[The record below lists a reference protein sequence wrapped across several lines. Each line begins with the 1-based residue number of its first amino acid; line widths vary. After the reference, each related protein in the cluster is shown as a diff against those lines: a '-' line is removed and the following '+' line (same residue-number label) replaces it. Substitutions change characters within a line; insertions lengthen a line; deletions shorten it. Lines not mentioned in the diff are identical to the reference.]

1 MIVRFEDVIT
11 RVTGNVDRYNTDL
24 EYYVGGDQYDSS
36 ALTIERRG
44 NLKKDVD
51 ILGFKFHFPFKS
63 GDVLLMAR
71 NPHLRK
77 AGQVFFDGLCSD
89 ASYILRTKNPEVL
102 LQDYIPILLQRD
114 HFWDFFE
121 SHKTG
126 GITFLMNWGML
137 KTYEFDLPP
146 IEKQREVME
155 KVWAAYRLKQSYQ
168 KLIEATDEMVKSRF
182 FEQFS
187 KPEIT
192 RVPLIDLCSLF
203 IDGDWIE
210 AKDQSDSG
218 YRLVQTGNVGVC
230 EYLDKKEHSRF
241 VSEETFKRLNCTEIH
256 SGDILFSRLPDP
268 IGRCC
273 IIPKDFPKAITAVD
287 CTITRLKDNCL
298 PEYLMIYTTTT
309 MYSEQIKK
317 CVTGTTRQRIS
328 RGNLA
333 KITIP
338 LPDKMKQV
346 EFVNLVHQADKSKF
360 NGFKSRFIEMFGG
373 IQNGRKWPLKKLSE
387 ICHLVNGYAF
397 KSALYSNEGFSVI
410 RIANVQKGYI
420 DNSDR
425 AYYPVP
431 FEKEFKDSILQKG
444 DILISLTGN
453 VGRVGVITDKHLP
466 AALNQRV
473 QGLRL
478 RKGIPMSND
487 FLFCVLNLDEFESLC
502 IENASGSAQLNLS
515 TIWVRNFQIICPP
528 FDKQREFTQFAN
540 QADKSKY
547 LN

>member
-182 FEQFS
+182 
-187 KPEIT
+187 
-192 RVPLIDLCSLF
+192 
-203 IDGDWIE
+203 
-210 AKDQSDSG
+210 
-218 YRLVQTGNVGVC
+218 
-230 EYLDKKEHSRF
+230 
-241 VSEETFKRLNCTEIH
+241 
-256 SGDILFSRLPDP
+256 
-268 IGRCC
+268 
-273 IIPKDFPKAITAVD
+273 
-287 CTITRLKDNCL
+287 
-298 PEYLMIYTTTT
+298 
-309 MYSEQIKK
+309 
-317 CVTGTTRQRIS
+317 
-328 RGNLA
+328 
-333 KITIP
+333 
-338 LPDKMKQV
+338 
-346 EFVNLVHQADKSKF
+346 
-360 NGFKSRFIEMFGG
+360 IEMFGG

-425 AYYPVP
+425 AYYPVH

>member
-1 MIVRFEDVIT
+1 MRQF
-11 RVTGNVDRYNTDL
+11 NH
-24 EYYVGGDQYDSS
+24 S
-36 ALTIERRG
+36 
-44 NLKKDVD
+44 
-51 ILGFKFHFPFKS
+51 
-63 GDVLLMAR
+63 
-71 NPHLRK
+71 
-77 AGQVFFDGLCSD
+77 
-89 ASYILRTKNPEVL
+89 
-102 LQDYIPILLQRD
+102 
-114 HFWDFFE
+114 
-121 SHKTG
+121 
-126 GITFLMNWGML
+126 
-137 KTYEFDLPP
+137 
-146 IEKQREVME
+146 
-155 KVWAAYRLKQSYQ
+155 
-168 KLIEATDEMVKSRF
+168 SRF
-182 FEQFS
+182 IEQFS
-187 KPEIT
+187 KPGIT

-230 EYLDKKEHSRF
+230 EYLDKKDRSRF

-346 EFVNLVHQADKSKF
+346 EFVNLVHQSDKSKF
-360 NGFKSRFIEMFGG
+360 VGFKSRFIAHFLNASYDKKRLGEVCCVISGKTIDLALENEGG
-373 IQNGRKWPLKKLSE
+373 PIAYLKVADLNLAENDRVVTASSRYVSEQTALTSGLVPIGATIFPKNGAAALHNKKRITSIITCVDMNTMAVYSKSDTVKPEYL
-387 ICHLVNGYAF
+387 YAF
-397 KSALYSNEGFSVI
+397 LESRDLATLALVGAIPQI
-410 RIANVQKGYI
+410 RAKDVQALMI
-420 DNSDR
+420 
-425 AYYPVP
+425 PVP
-431 FEKEFKDSILQKG
+431 NVEEQEKY
-444 DILISLTGN
+444 
-453 VGRVGVITDKHLP
+453 ITMMH
-466 AALNQRV
+466 
-473 QGLRL
+473 
-478 RKGIPMSND
+478 
-487 FLFCVLNLDEFESLC
+487 
-502 IENASGSAQLNLS
+502 
-515 TIWVRNFQIICPP
+515 
-528 FDKQREFTQFAN
+528 

>member
-1 MIVRFEDVIT
+1 MNRINHSSRFIEMFGNAEKTKPLSECIGTTFPGEWGEDDLDGSGVNVIRTTNFTNSGKLDLTNVVT
-11 RVTGNVDRYNTDL
+11 RKIDQAKIDKKHLVPGDIILERSGGTADNPVGRVVYYEADGTFLFNNFTQLLRCKDGVNSLFVFYSLFNYYHIHKNEIRSMGNKTTGI
-24 EYYVGGDQYDSS
+24 Q
-36 ALTIERRG
+36 
-44 NLKKDVD
+44 NLKMDKYWD
-51 ILGFKFHFPFKS
+51 IPI
-63 GDVLLMAR
+63 A
-71 NPHLRK
+71 
-77 AGQVFFDGLCSD
+77 D
-89 ASYILRTKNPEVL
+89 ASPEQQEQFVCL
-102 LQDYIPILLQRD
+102 Y
-114 HFWDFFE
+114 
-121 SHKTG
+121 
-126 GITFLMNWGML
+126 
-137 KTYEFDLPP
+137 
-146 IEKQREVME
+146 KQAD
-155 KVWAAYRLKQSYQ
+155 KSKFNGF
-168 KLIEATDEMVKSRF
+168 KSRF

-346 EFVNLVHQADKSKF
+346 EFVNLVHQADKSK
-360 NGFKSRFIEMFGG
+360 
-373 IQNGRKWPLKKLSE
+373 
-387 ICHLVNGYAF
+387 
-397 KSALYSNEGFSVI
+397 
-410 RIANVQKGYI
+410 
-420 DNSDR
+420 
-425 AYYPVP
+425 
-431 FEKEFKDSILQKG
+431 
-444 DILISLTGN
+444 
-453 VGRVGVITDKHLP
+453 
-466 AALNQRV
+466 
-473 QGLRL
+473 
-478 RKGIPMSND
+478 
-487 FLFCVLNLDEFESLC
+487 
-502 IENASGSAQLNLS
+502 
-515 TIWVRNFQIICPP
+515 
-528 FDKQREFTQFAN
+528 
-540 QADKSKY
+540 Y

>member
-1 MIVRFEDVIT
+1 M
-11 RVTGNVDRYNTDL
+11 
-24 EYYVGGDQYDSS
+24 
-36 ALTIERRG
+36 RRT
-44 NLKKDVD
+44 N
-51 ILGFKFHFPFKS
+51 HS
-63 GDVLLMAR
+63 
-71 NPHLRK
+71 
-77 AGQVFFDGLCSD
+77 
-89 ASYILRTKNPEVL
+89 
-102 LQDYIPILLQRD
+102 
-114 HFWDFFE
+114 
-121 SHKTG
+121 
-126 GITFLMNWGML
+126 
-137 KTYEFDLPP
+137 
-146 IEKQREVME
+146 
-155 KVWAAYRLKQSYQ
+155 
-168 KLIEATDEMVKSRF
+168 SRF
-182 FEQFS
+182 IEQFS
-187 KPEIT
+187 GESIP
-192 RVPLIDLCSLF
+192 RVPLAELCSVF
-203 IDGDWIE
+203 IDGNWIE

-230 EYLDKKEHSRF
+230 EYIDKEEHSRY
-241 VSEETFKRLNCTEIH
+241 VSEETFKRLNCSEIH

-273 IIPKDFPKAITAVD
+273 IIPNDFQKAITAVD
-287 CTITRLKDNCL
+287 CTITRLKDICL
-298 PEYLMIYTTTT
+298 SEYLMIYTTTA

-317 CVTGTTRQRIS
+317 CITGTTRQRIS

-333 KITIP
+333 KIAVP
-338 LPDKMKQV
+338 LPEIREQQA
-346 EFVNLVHQADKSKF
+346 FVCLVKQADKSKF

-387 ICHLVNGYAF
+387 IGHLVNGYAF

-425 AYYPVP
+425 AYYPVS

-547 LN
+547 LS

>member
-155 KVWAAYRLKQSYQ
+155 KVWVAYRLKQSYQ

-182 FEQFS
+182 IEEFAN
-187 KPEIT
+187 PEIP
-192 RVPLIDLCSLF
+192 RVSLSDLCSTF

-230 EYLDKKEHSRF
+230 EYVDKEEHARF
-241 VSEETFKRLNCTEIH
+241 VNEETFKRLNCTEILP
-256 SGDILFSRLPDP
+256 GDILFSRLPDP

-273 IIPKDFPKAITAVD
+273 MIPIGFPKAITAVD
-287 CTITRLKDNCL
+287 CTITRLKGKCL

-309 MYSEQIKK
+309 MYSEQIKT
-317 CVTGTTRQRIS
+317 CITGTTRQRIS

-333 KITIP
+333 KIQVP
-338 LPDKMKQV
+338 LPAIERQQS
-346 EFVNLVHQADKSKF
+346 FVDLVKQADKSKF
-360 NGFKSRFIEMFGG
+360 ELRRSIEAIDAIIMGLT
-373 IQNGRKWPLKKLSE
+373 NNLK
-387 ICHLVNGYAF
+387 
-397 KSALYSNEGFSVI
+397 
-410 RIANVQKGYI
+410 
-420 DNSDR
+420 
-425 AYYPVP
+425 
-431 FEKEFKDSILQKG
+431 
-444 DILISLTGN
+444 
-453 VGRVGVITDKHLP
+453 
-466 AALNQRV
+466 
-473 QGLRL
+473 
-478 RKGIPMSND
+478 
-487 FLFCVLNLDEFESLC
+487 
-502 IENASGSAQLNLS
+502 
-515 TIWVRNFQIICPP
+515 
-528 FDKQREFTQFAN
+528 
-540 QADKSKY
+540 
-547 LN
+547 